1 VSAEVNQQ
9 LSKAL
14 RRSIGIN
21 NVMEYRANFQFV
33 QHVLEMD
40 TTFPGNPLL
49 WRSLRWGPLQ
59 HAAYLMQRYARQG
72 QTQGP
77 IA

>member
-1 VSAEVNQQ
+1 
-9 LSKAL
+9 L
-14 RRSIGIN
+14 RLH
-21 NVMEYRANFQFV
+21 YRANFHFV

-59 HAAYLMQRYARQG
+59 HGGDFLAQIHL
-72 QTQGP
+72 
-77 IA
+77 IW